1 MANEANL
8 IPISEVNSRRSREEH
23 SKDSSKGG
31 KKSGEV
37 RRQKKAMKDT
47 MQMLLSL
54 ELPDCKGKED
64 LKGLGI
70 DEEDMNVQTAILMAQ
85 VQKAMKG
92 NLDSAKFVRDVSES
106 IDGQP
111 TSEDDRVTIV
121 NDLPAEENEYE

>member
-1 MANEANL
+1 
-8 IPISEVNSRRSREEH
+8 
-23 SKDSSKGG
+23 
-31 KKSGEV
+31 
-37 RRQKKAMKDT
+37 MKDT